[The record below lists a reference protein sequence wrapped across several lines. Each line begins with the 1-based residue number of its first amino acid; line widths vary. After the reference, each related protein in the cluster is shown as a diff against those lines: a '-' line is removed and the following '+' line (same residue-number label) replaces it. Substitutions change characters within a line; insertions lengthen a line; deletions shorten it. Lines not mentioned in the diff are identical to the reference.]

1 MKKLLFPV
9 ILAAVLI
16 TFLASC
22 VKDDTYVPPTVGDS
36 DIVLNEV
43 MSKDPV
49 TDLDWIE
56 LYNKSEA
63 EADISGYLLNDAAD
77 PSGGYALPAGTKIA
91 AKGYL
96 VVHEADFIF
105 GISSGGEDLSFGKPD
120 GTVLDLTTVPASQAD
135 GTTYSR
141 LPDGGE
147 VWANGTIATPGAAN
161 IGDASTPSVSDIV
174 YNIAPAAGEVID
186 VEITFASTET
196 VSEVAVFYA
205 TGDAPVYNAS
215 NKLIGALGTGTATVT
230 MTDLNVANEKVSFF
244 VAITLDDA
252 SVYYYDKDNRNIE
265 LATISADPGLWE
277 TYTAVAGGVAA
288 PIVNISFSPAPTA
301 GDNILV
307 GVDYSADIEITEAR
321 IYFAYGDAPAYLK
334 ANKISGEDDT
344 SFTQDGVILNIGGL
358 EVLDPTD
365 GTTVL
370 GNVGDAGAKISFYV
384 RLQLVNG
391 NEYYYDKDGTPILD
405 TDDDGTDDGPSD
417 DFKDD
422 PTQWNTFTP
431 KAAVSVTKFDFPAN
445 PSPTGDILLDIEYSS
460 TETIEEARIYYAIGD
475 SPVYI
480 KDNKIKG
487 EDDASFTQ
495 TGVTINMR
503 DIDIIDADDVVVG
516 TTSDPGAKISFYLR
530 IATPTSE
537 YYFALGSL
545 AAIDDTKGGSIFDES
560 DAFKADPTLWNVYN
574 VQSSK

>member
-9 ILAAVLI
+9 ILAAVL
-16 TFLASC
+16 TTLLASC

-56 LYNKSEA
+56 LYNKSEV

-77 PSGGYALPAGTKIA
+77 PAGGYALPAGTKIA
-91 AKGYL
+91 SKGYL

-147 VWANGTIATPGAAN
+147 VWANGTVATPGAAN
-161 IGDASTPSVSDIV
+161 IGDASTPSLSDVV
-174 YNIAPAAGEVID
+174 YNVAPAAGEVVD
-186 VEITFASTET
+186 VVITFATTET

-215 NKLIGALGTGTATVT
+215 NKLAGTLGTGTATVT
-230 MTDLNVANEKVSFF
+230 MTNLNVANQKVSFF
-244 VAITLDDA
+244 VAITLDNSD
-252 SVYYYDKDNRNIE
+252 VYYYDKDNRNVE
-265 LATISADPGLWE
+265 LATITADVSLWE

-288 PIVNISFSPAPTA
+288 PIVDITFSTAPTA
-301 GDNILV
+301 GNNILV
-307 GVDYSADIEITEAR
+307 GVDYSAEIEITEAR
-321 IYFAYGDAPAYLK
+321 IYFAYGDSPAYLK
-334 ANKISGEDDT
+334 ANKISGEDDD

-358 EVLDPTD
+358 EVLDPVD
-365 GTTVL
+365 ETTVL
-370 GNVGDAGAKISFYV
+370 GEIGDAGAKISFYV

-405 TDDDGTDDGPSD
+405 TDDDGSDDGPSD
-417 DFKDD
+417 AFKDD

-431 KAAVSVTKFDFPAN
+431 KDAVSVTSFTFPAN
-445 PSPTGDILLDIEYSS
+445 PTSTDDINVVIEYNS
-460 TETIEEARIYYAIGD
+460 TETILEARIYYAIGD
-475 SPVYI
+475 TPVYI
-480 KDNKIKG
+480 KANKISG

-495 TGVTINMR
+495 TGVTINMKNV
-503 DIDIIDADDVVVG
+503 DVVDGDDAVVG
-516 TTSDPGAKISFYLR
+516 NTSDAGAKISFYLR
-530 IATPTSE
+530 IATATSE
-537 YYFALGSL
+537 YYYTLNTL
-545 AAIDDTKGGSIFDES
+545 AAIDDSPGGSILDES
-560 DAFKADPTLWNVYN
+560 DAFKADPTQWNVYN
-574 VQSSK
+574 VQSK

>member
-1 MKKLLFPV
+1 MKKLLFPI
-9 ILAAVLI
+9 ILAAVL
-16 TFLASC
+16 TTLLASC
-22 VKDDTYVPPTVGDS
+22 VKDETYVPPTVGDS

-56 LYNKSEA
+56 LYNKSEV

-77 PSGGYALPAGTKIA
+77 PAGGYALPAGTKIA

-120 GTVLDLTTVPASQAD
+120 GTLLDLTTVPASQAD

-147 VWANGTIATPGAAN
+147 VWANGTVATPGAAN
-161 IGDASTPSVSDIV
+161 IGDASTPSLSDVV
-174 YNIAPAAGEVID
+174 YDVAPAAGETVEVVI
-186 VEITFASTET
+186 TYATTET

-215 NKLIGALGTGTATVT
+215 NKLVRVPGTGTATVT
-230 MTDLNVANEKVSFF
+230 MTDLNVASQKVSFF
-244 VAITLDDA
+244 VAITLDN
-252 SVYYYDKDNRNIE
+252 SNVYYYDKNNRNVE
-265 LATISADPGLWE
+265 LATISADVSLWE

-288 PIVNISFSPAPTA
+288 PTVTMTFSPAPTA

-307 GVDYSADIEITEAR
+307 GVDYSAEIEITEAR
-321 IYFAYGDAPAYLK
+321 IYFAYGDSPAYLK
-334 ANKISGEDDT
+334 ANKIKGEDDA
-344 SFTQDGVILNIGGL
+344 SFTQNGVTLNIGGL
-358 EVLDPTD
+358 DVLDPGD
-365 GTTVL
+365 ETTVL
-370 GNVGDAGAKISFYV
+370 GKVGDAGAKISFYV
-384 RLQLVNG
+384 RLQLING
-391 NEYYYDKDGTPILD
+391 NEYYYDNNGDPILD

-417 DFKDD
+417 AFKAD
-422 PTQWNTFTP
+422 PTQWNTFIP
-431 KAAVSVTKFDFPAN
+431 KEAVSVTKFDFPAT
-445 PSPTGDILLDIEYSS
+445 PSPSGDILLDIEYSS
-460 TETIEEARIYYAIGD
+460 TETIEEARIYFAIGD

-480 KDNKIKG
+480 KKNKIKG

-495 TGVTINMR
+495 TGVTINMK
-503 DIDIIDADDVVVG
+503 DVDVVDADGIVVG

-530 IATPTSE
+530 VATPTSE
-537 YYFALGSL
+537 YYYALGSL

-560 DAFKADPTLWNVYN
+560 DAFKADPSLWNVYT